1 MGIKPTPELI
11 EAIVQRVPEGF
22 IHRATLVNRLKTS
35 NKNLTKQSSKVGRER
50 DYFFDAARI
59 RREDVR
65 ERANWSRP
73 AFPPM
78 TADGVLVEPT
88 IAEQRDERQAQY
100 AEQPDVLRLLEHFSR
115 TSGYTR
121 LADISAGDVPLT
133 RQLIEQEVLREKDG
147 FVYDPLRVSP
157 GTIDE
162 LRRREGLREPHRRLI
177 EMLDVRAG
185 KTAPEDELIAAFGSD
200 LYRELFSWGDFVAYV
215 VPLKIKPYRVTWVRL
230 ANASADDAQKAAAE
244 ATKIKDEMWREA
256 LDESGDFVRPGAK
269 EGSSLRSQ
277 VIARSYLLSAAAKR
291 LGVHEETLIEA
302 VEEGVIPAF
311 IDPEE
316 KLRLPA
322 DEVEAAYRDSAYS
335 EQVAAF
341 EEVRTRE
348 LAVVLGVSYS
358 TIRNRLQRLEQN
370 KRRPRWHDVRGK
382 WGLPETL
389 REFRKLLR
397 ERMLERRTTQTERAD
412 GDGTSLDYETI
423 RAQAEADRERRR
435 ELRKRLLAA
444 FPTWQHEGRSV
455 QNIYL
460 HVGPTNSGKTYH
472 ALNALAEAGSGW
484 YLAPLRLLAFEIFD
498 RLNERGVPCN
508 LLTGEEYIPVPGAL
522 ITAATV
528 EMFNPNDS
536 GRCVVIDEAHMLADP
551 DRGWAWTRAFME
563 TQSPEIRVIS
573 PPFARALVE
582 QMSNAA
588 GLRLTVVEHERL
600 TPIRVAERYFNLREL
615 PAKTILIAFSRQSV
629 LHLKTELE
637 RMKRT
642 VSVVY
647 GNLPPEVRRK
657 QAERFATGQTDICV
671 ATDAVGMGLNLPA
684 DYVVFYEVTK
694 FDGKQNRVLMPSEVQ
709 QIGGRAGR
717 YLYSEVGEVGATNK
731 QDLKIIRQ
739 LFRTPPEPL
748 THAHVAPTVEDLE
761 MIPGSL
767 AERLM
772 QWSMLQSIPEALRSA
787 IKTADLTER
796 IELAAM
802 LTDQEVAQLGLA
814 AAMRL
819 INAPTRQNTRPYW
832 YDCAQSILAHG
843 TMPLPP
849 TPPVEII
856 NNYDLANAE
865 ASVACADIYLWLS
878 RRPEFMRYA
887 PDAPEVRIARGDWSQ
902 AIDGALLRRLDSAR
916 LCVSCGKPL
925 PKGHRFRICD
935 TCYAERREY
944 VGDFFDE

>member
-1 MGIKPTPELI
+1 MSIKPTPELI

-35 NKNLTKQSSKVGRER
+35 NKNLTKQTGKVGRER
-50 DYFFDAARI
+50 DYFFDHLRVS
-59 RREDVR
+59 RDDVR
-65 ERANWSRP
+65 ERSNWCRP
-73 AFPPM
+73 AFPAMQP
-78 TADGVLVEPT
+78 DGSLTEPP
-88 IAEQRDERQAQY
+88 ISEQLEQRQ
-100 AEQPDVLRLLEHFSR
+100 EQLGADSEALHLLEHLGR
-115 TSGYTR
+115 TSGYVR
-121 LADISAGDVPLT
+121 ASDVTETAVLG
-133 RQLIEQEVLREKDG
+133 RLIENGVLREKDG
-147 FVYDPLRVSP
+147 YVYDPLRISP

-162 LRRREGLREPHRRLI
+162 LRRREALREPHQRLI
-177 EMLDVRAG
+177 DLLEAKPG
-185 KTAPEDELIAAFGSD
+185 KTAPEDELIEAFGAE
-200 LYRELFSWGDFVAYV
+200 LYRELFSWGDFTSYI
-215 VPLKIKPYRVTWVRL
+215 VPLKVKPYRITWVRL
-230 ANASADDAQKAAAE
+230 HNANADEALKVAND
-244 ATKIKDEMWREA
+244 ATKIKDEAWQES
-256 LDESGDFVRPGAK
+256 LDEAGDYVRPGAK
-269 EGSSLRSQ
+269 ETTSIRGQ
-277 VIARSYLLSAAAKR
+277 VIARSYILSAAAKR

-302 VEEGVIPAF
+302 IEQGVIPAF

-316 KLRLPA
+316 KVRLPA
-322 DEVEAAYRDSAYS
+322 DEVEAAYRDADYS
-335 EQVAAF
+335 EQITAF
-341 EEVRTRE
+341 EEVKTRE
-348 LAVVLGVSYS
+348 LSLALGVSYS
-358 TIRNRLQRLEQN
+358 TIRNRLQKLDQN
-370 KRRPRWHDVRGK
+370 KRRPRWGDVRGK

-389 REFRKLLR
+389 REFHKLLR
-397 ERMLERRTTQTERAD
+397 EQVMERRTERVQEQTRTPQD
-412 GDGTSLDYETI
+412 VVMI
-423 RAQAEADRERRR
+423 RAQMEGERERRR

-444 FPTWQHEGRSV
+444 FPTWMHEGRSV

-508 LLTGEEYIPVPGAL
+508 LLTGEEYIPIPGAT

-563 TQSPEIRVIS
+563 AQAPEIRIIS
-573 PPFARALVE
+573 PPFARGLIE

-588 GLRLTVVEHERL
+588 GMRLTTVEHERL
-600 TPIRVAERYFNLREL
+600 TPIRVAERYFTLREL
-615 PAKTILIAFSRQSV
+615 PPKTILIAFSRQSV
-629 LHLKTELE
+629 LQLKTELE
-637 RMKRT
+637 RMRRS

-684 DYVVFYEVTK
+684 DYVVFYEVSK
-694 FDGKQNRVLMPSEVQ
+694 FDGKQNRSLYPSEIQ

-717 YLYSEVGEVGATNK
+717 YGYSDIGEIGATNK
-731 QDLKIIRQ
+731 QDLKVVKQ
-739 LFRTPPEPL
+739 LFKTLPEPL

-787 IKTADLTER
+787 IKTADLSER
-796 IELAAM
+796 VELAAM

-819 INAPTRQNTRPYW
+819 INAPTRQNTRSYW
-832 YDCAQSILAHG
+832 YECAQSILAHG
-843 TMPLPP
+843 TMPMPP
-849 TPPVEII
+849 MPPLEIV

-878 RRPEFMRYA
+878 RRPEFTRQA
-887 PDAPEVRIARGDWSQ
+887 PDAPEVRILRSEWSQ
-902 AIDGALLRRLDSAR
+902 SIDDALLRRLDSAR
-916 LCVSCGKPL
+916 LCVNCGKPL

-935 TCYAERREY
+935 NCHAERRGYANE
-944 VGDFFDE
+944 FFDE

>member
-1 MGIKPTPELI
+1 MSIKPTPELI
-11 EAIVQRVPEGF
+11 EEILKRVPEGF

-35 NKNLTKQSSKVGRER
+35 NKNLTKQASTVGRER
-50 DYFFDAARI
+50 DYYFDSARVG
-59 RREDVR
+59 RETVR
-65 ERANWSRP
+65 DHSNWSRP
-73 AFPPM
+73 AFPAM
-78 TADGVLVEPT
+78 SDDGTLTDAPITER
-88 IAEQRDERQAQY
+88 IAERAALLAIDPEA
-100 AEQPDVLRLLEHFSR
+100 AELIEQLNR
-115 TSGYTR
+115 TSGYAR
-121 LADISAGDVPLT
+121 AVDISGAPSTLQSLVDRNIL
-133 RQLIEQEVLREKDG
+133 RQREG
-147 FVYDPLRVSP
+147 FVYDPLRISP

-162 LRRREGLREPHRRLI
+162 LRRRESLREPHERLLATL
-177 EMLDVRAG
+177 EAKPG
-185 KTAPEDELIAAFGSD
+185 KTAPEEELITVFGAE
-200 LYRELFSWGDFVAYV
+200 LYRELLSWGDFTAYI
-215 VPLKIKPYRVTWVRL
+215 VPLKVKPYRATWVRL
-230 ANASADDAQKAAAE
+230 SNANADDALKAAND
-244 ATKIKDEMWREA
+244 ATKIKDEDWQEA
-256 LDESGDFVRPGAK
+256 LDESGDYVRPGAK
-269 EGSSLRSQ
+269 EAGSLRSQ

-291 LGVHEETLIEA
+291 LGVHEETLLLAI
-302 VEEGVIPAF
+302 EEGAIPSF
-311 IDPEE
+311 TDPEE
-316 KLRLPA
+316 KVRLPA
-322 DEVEAAYRDSAYS
+322 DEVEAAYRDPQYS
-335 EQVAAF
+335 EQISAF
-341 EEVRTRE
+341 EEVKTRE
-348 LAVVLGVSYS
+348 VALVLGVSYS
-358 TIRNRLQRLEQN
+358 TLRNRLQKLEQN
-370 KRRPRWHDVRGK
+370 KRRPRWRDVRGK
-382 WGLPETL
+382 WGLPDTL

-397 ERMLERRTTQTERAD
+397 EQMLERRTTGPEREN
-412 GDGTSLDYETI
+412 GSTREPLDYATL
-423 RAQAEADRERRR
+423 RAQAESERERRR

-444 FPTWQHEGRSV
+444 FPTWQHEGRLV
-455 QNIYL
+455 QNIFL

-472 ALNALAEAGSGW
+472 ALQALIEAGSGW

-498 RLNERGVPCN
+498 RLNAQGVPCN
-508 LLTGEEYIPVPGAL
+508 LLTGEEYIPIPGATF
-522 ITAATV
+522 TAATV
-528 EMFNPNDS
+528 EMFNPNES
-536 GRCVVIDEAHMLADP
+536 GRCVIIDEAHMLADP

-563 TQSPEIRVIS
+563 AQSPEIRVIS
-573 PPFARALVE
+573 PPFGRSLIE
-582 QMSNAA
+582 QMSVSA

-615 PAKTILIAFSRQSV
+615 PPKTILIAFSRQSV
-629 LHLKTELE
+629 LQLKTELE

-684 DYVVFYEVTK
+684 DYVVFYEVSK
-694 FDGKQNRVLMPSEVQ
+694 FDGKQNRSLTPSEVQ

-717 YLYSEVGEVGATNK
+717 YLYSEFGEIGATNK
-731 QDLKIIRQ
+731 QDLKLIRQ
-739 LFRTPPEPL
+739 LYKIAPEPL

-772 QWSMLQSIPEALRSA
+772 QWSNLQSIPEALRSA

-819 INAPTRQNTRPYW
+819 INAPTRQNTRSYW

-843 TMPLPP
+843 TMPMPP
-849 TPPVEII
+849 MPPADIV

-887 PDAPEVRIARGDWSQ
+887 PDAPEVRILRAEWSQ

-935 TCYAERREY
+935 SCYADRR
-944 VGDFFDE
+944 GNRDDFLDE